1 MAERL
6 RGRAPVDAGR
16 LHSPTPRAVL
26 ARVVGPRVPTSV
38 GPA

>member
-1 MAERL
+1 MNGL
-6 RGRAPVDAGR
+6 RGRTPVDAEH
-16 LHSPTPRAVL
+16 LHSPTPRTVL